1 MMEFKIA
8 MKEMKDVVKKID
20 KSVMKKAALP
30 IMETVLVKQENNQLA
45 FIASNMEEELHIY
58 KDILV
63 TGNDSFCITVDS
75 LKKIMK
81 LKADELTVKY
91 VADDKKVF
99 ISTGKKVITFTS
111 AWNAK
116 DFPLMENDE
125 PKEIFFVSD
134 YNNYTDIMN
143 KLSVYLER
151 SEESNLAMCCYNFNA
166 EKNRVVALDGHRL
179 GMCNP
184 SKSVG
189 QFNNDLEVKEV
200 NLKRDFWI
208 KLKNCIAKET
218 KGKANFVYMSSTG
231 KKTYISGND
240 FMMIIKNVNVK
251 YFNVDSI
258 IPNKCDL
265 MTVKLDTTGMKETAE
280 YNTALYNDNDR
291 KPMYIKFIGNNVV
304 SYMRTQVEESFD
316 RITSSENCVKDGF
329 TIAFNP
335 KFIKDLCS
343 GINSDHMEVG
353 FYSDKSPVMAY
364 DGDFIYLV
372 LPVNINTEKGIV
384 LERIDK
390 LMKVA

>member
-58 KDILV
+58 KDV
-63 TGNDSFCITVDS
+63 FVAGNDSFCITVDS
-75 LKKIMK
+75 LKKIIK
-81 LKADELTVKY
+81 LKADEFTVKY
-91 VADDKKVF
+91 DRDDKKVF

-111 AWNAK
+111 SWNTK
-116 DFPLMENDE
+116 SFSLMENDE
-125 PKEIFFVSD
+125 PKEIFFVSN
-134 YNNYTDIMN
+134 YKNYTDIMN

-151 SEESNLAMCCYNFNA
+151 SEEYNLAKCCYNFNA
-166 EKNRVVALDGHRL
+166 EKNRIVALDGHRL
-179 GMCNP
+179 GICNP

-189 QFNNDLEVKEV
+189 QFNTDLDVKEI
-200 NLKRDFWI
+200 NLKREFWI
-208 KLKNCIAKET
+208 KLKNCVAKET
-218 KGKANFVYMSSTG
+218 KGKQNCVYMSSTG

-240 FMMIIKNVNVK
+240 FMMIVKNANVK

-265 MTVKLDTTGMKETAE
+265 MTVKLDTTEMKETAE
-280 YNTALYNDNDR
+280 YNTVLYNDNDR
-291 KPMYIKFIGNNVV
+291 KPMYMKFIGNNVV
-304 SYMRTQVEESFD
+304 SYMRTPMEESFD
-316 RITSSENCVKDGF
+316 KVTSTENCVKDGF

-335 KFIKDLCS
+335 IFIKDLCN
-343 GINSDHMEVG
+343 GIDCDNVEMG

-364 DGDFIYLV
+364 DGDFTYLV